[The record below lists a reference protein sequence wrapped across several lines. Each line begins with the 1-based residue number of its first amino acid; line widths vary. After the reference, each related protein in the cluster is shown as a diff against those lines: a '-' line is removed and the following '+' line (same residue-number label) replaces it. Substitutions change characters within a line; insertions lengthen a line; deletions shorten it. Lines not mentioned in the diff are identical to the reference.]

1 MPDLFVFCP
10 DGTLTHQHFKRH
22 VPLEA
27 LQRAVGGLI
36 EALPEAFHQLPN
48 ATVWINEDGLHALEV
63 NRPGSRAIGL
73 DLSRYAPLCGPIAV
87 VRGGAHTTQPEREHQ
102 TRFFA
107 ALEHARRGDAS
118 ELRRFGY
125 RFVIDGRT
133 G

>member
-10 DGTLTHQHFKRH
+10 DGTLTHQHFNAH
-22 VPLEA
+22 VPLKA
-27 LQRAVGGLI
+27 LQQAVGGLI

-73 DLSRYAPLCGPIAV
+73 NLERYAPLCGPIAV
-87 VRGGAHTTQPEREHQ
+87 VHGGEDITQPEREHQ

-107 ALEHARRGDAS
+107 ALELARRGDTS
-118 ELRRFGY
+118 ELEHFGY
-125 RFVIDGRT
+125 RFVIDSPKR
-133 G
+133 